1 MHLQG
6 GIATMNKN
14 FGKTLRSS
22 MVPILFIIICGIG
35 IIIAKPP
42 LSSITG
48 ELANR
53 MVRNTF
59 LVLSLLIPIMAGM
72 GINFGIPLGAM
83 SGQIGLIFAQDW
95 GFTGATGLLIA
106 ALIGTPI
113 AVLLGQFSGMVLN
126 RAKGREMITSMML
139 AFFIL
144 GWYMLFLLFFCGTL
158 IPIRTK
164 ELLLSEGFGIKNS
177 LTLASRGALDN
188 IMKFRIN
195 LPLGSGQAI
204 RFDIPIVTI
213 LVIAILCVFVVWF
226 KKTKLGHD
234 MKAVGQDQIVSTNS
248 GMYSNKIRIQS
259 IIISTVLA
267 CYGQIIYLQNIGTL
281 STYGGQDQAALYA
294 AASLLVGGASV
305 SKASIPNAILG
316 TALFHLMFIV
326 MPQAGKVIAGDAM
339 IGEYFRTFLSYAVVT
354 IALIMHAY
362 ERARNMEDKRLQ
374 TRLERENVTANKN
387 PKNA

>member
-1 MHLQG
+1 
-6 GIATMNKN
+6 MNKN

-22 MVPILFIIICGIG
+22 MVPILFIVICGIG

-42 LSSITG
+42 IASVTS
-48 ELANR
+48 ELATR
-53 MVRNTF
+53 LVRNTF

-95 GFTGATGLLIA
+95 GFTGATGLLVA

-113 AVLLGQFSGMVLN
+113 SILLGQFSGMVLN
-126 RAKGREMITSMML
+126 KAKGREMITSMML
-139 AFFIL
+139 SFFIL
-144 GWYMLFLLFFCGTL
+144 GWYMLFLLFFCGTI

-188 IMKFRIN
+188 ILKFRIN
-195 LPLGSGQAI
+195 LPVGQSQAI
-204 RFDIPIVTI
+204 RFDVPIIT
-213 LVIAILCVFVVWF
+213 LVVIGILCVFVVWF
-226 KKTKLGHD
+226 KRTKLGHD
-234 MKAVGQDQIVSTNS
+234 MKAVGQDQIVSTNA
-248 GMYSNKIRIQS
+248 GMYSNKIRVQS

-362 ERARNMEDKRLQ
+362 ERAKDSEEKRLE
-374 TRLERENVTANKN
+374 TRQQRERATAQASEKINN
-387 PKNA
+387 